1 MLMTS
6 TCLQWRRAL
15 PLLVGLVVAPAS
27 AFAET
32 ILTLNQS
39 FIEKYKD
46 RITIDA
52 NYVIDKAHPHPNP
65 PKADGDMHVAGHSAD
80 VGLATVA
87 EIQNAALFPSAVALV
102 HQQEGT
108 GTPVRISGV
117 WRLWPEHAGNS
128 DQVQG
133 KPLEP
138 ITTTNPDHIFEI
150 HPILAIGE
158 QDVRASLK
166 PIDGFVEKDAE
177 DAFTRYERTPSTI
190 SSNSARKTITV
201 QTRMVGYN
209 YVKFEMRLLEKPRQV
224 QDGAF
229 AFAAIYGADGDLL
242 VPRRRLGFA
251 QNTPPSEIVQG
262 MQSGQCMLV
271 LGIPR
276 IDLSLVSWRVAHA
289 KDPRGPLTW
298 SLPYEIIVVGSYEA
312 PHTCNENQ

>member
-1 MLMTS
+1 MVS
-6 TCLQWRRAL
+6 TVRTWR
-15 PLLVGLVVAPAS
+15 LVAGLAFAFIPAG

-32 ILTLNQS
+32 ILTLNQT

-65 PKADGDMHVAGHSAD
+65 AKADGDMHVAGHSAD
-80 VGLATVA
+80 IGLATVA
-87 EIQNAALFPSAVALV
+87 EIQNAALFPAAIDLV
-102 HQQEGT
+102 HQLEGA
-108 GTPVRISGV
+108 GTPVRVSGV

-150 HPILAIGE
+150 HPILAIGTE
-158 QDVRASLK
+158 DVRTSLK
-166 PIDGFVEKDAE
+166 PIDGFEEKAAD

-190 SSNSARKTITV
+190 SLNAARKAITI

-209 YVKFEMRLLEKPRQV
+209 YVKFEMRLLEAPHPV

-242 VPRRRLGFA
+242 VHRRRLGLA
-251 QNTPPSEIVQG
+251 QGTPPFEAVQA
-262 MQSGQCMLV
+262 MQPGQCMMV

-276 IDLSLVSWRVAHA
+276 IDLSLVAWRIAHA

-298 SLPYEIIVVGSYEA
+298 SLPYEVVVVGSYEA
-312 PHTCNENQ
+312 PHACEENQ